1 MTDVTSV
8 PVEPVPGVEP
18 PEALRYESD
27 WESWFAWH
35 PVRLY
40 MTGRHAW
47 LRIIHRRNVSM
58 SGIARCDYTDQPDQ
72 FATPG
77 FES

>member
-1 MTDVTSV
+1 MTSL
-8 PVEPVPGVEP
+8 PLEPAPDIEP

-27 WESWFAWH
+27 WVRWFAWR

-40 MTGRHAW
+40 MTGGVAW
-47 LRIIHRRNVSM
+47 LRAVHRRTVNR
-58 SGIARCDYTDQPDQ
+58 SGIVMCDYTDQPDQ

-77 FES
+77 FER

>member
-8 PVEPVPGVEP
+8 ALEPAPDIEP
-18 PEALRYESD
+18 PEALRYDSD
-27 WESWFAWH
+27 WEDWFAWR

-40 MTGRHAW
+40 MTGRIAW
-47 LRIIHRRNVSM
+47 LRVVHRRNVSRC
-58 SGIARCDYTDQPDQ
+58 GIATCDYTDQPDQ

-77 FES
+77 FDG

>member
-8 PVEPVPGVEP
+8 PLEPVPDIEP

-27 WESWFAWH
+27 WESWFAWRT
-35 PVRLY
+35 VRLY
-40 MTGRHAW
+40 MTGGVAW
-47 LRIIHRRNVSM
+47 LRPIHRRNVSRC
-58 SGIARCDYTDQPDQ
+58 GIVTRDYTDRPHQ

-77 FES
+77 FGS

>member
-8 PVEPVPGVEP
+8 SPEPVPDVEP
-18 PEALRYESD
+18 PEALRYDSD
-27 WESWFAWH
+27 WESWFAWR

-40 MTGRHAW
+40 MTGGVAW
-47 LRIIHRRNVSM
+47 LRAIHRRNVSQ
-58 SGIARCDYTDQPDQ
+58 SGIVTCDYTDQPDQ
-72 FATPG
+72 FVTPG